1 MPPGSSPTVRWRARA
16 GLVAIVVVT
25 LTGLAAAPAF
35 GAPATVPVA
44 LTTAAVI
51 RVLSAWPA
59 DRGRIALITG
69 AAGVVSLAA
78 TAGVVSLD
86 AVGLSSAS
94 GWLFVESA
102 GLLIL
107 ILLTVRAAPVR
118 PAIVSAGL
126 AGVAVPILLV
136 RVGLGTP
143 DPAALAGFAVWALF
157 AVLAAMVGLYL
168 RSLDDLRARSVRVA
182 RQEQRLQLAR
192 DLHDFVAHDISEM
205 LAQAQ
210 AGQIVAGHD
219 PEQAV
224 ATFGRIEHAALHALG
239 SMDRTVRMLHD
250 PDPDPDPDLGLDP
263 DADADA
269 GSGSGLGGAV
279 GQAAPRTPVPSL
291 ADLAELAERFSS
303 SGTATVHLDLEEA
316 LHEQGTADRVP
327 RDVAA
332 TAYRVVVESLTNV
345 RRHARTASRVEV
357 SIHRIRDDAGP
368 ALEISVT
375 NDARTGAPPHA
386 ATAGA
391 ATSDSATV
399 GADMTGTDLV
409 DGVGRRGGLGLA
421 GLTERVEALGGT
433 LTAGPHTPSSGW
445 RVTTTLP
452 LDPTPA
458 NLRPT
463 RAGT

>member
-1 MPPGSSPTVRWRARA
+1 MRWRARA

-78 TAGVVSLD
+78 TAGVVSLG

-94 GWLFVESA
+94 GWLFVEFA

-107 ILLTVRAAPVR
+107 ILLTIRAAPVR

-126 AGVAVPILLV
+126 AGVAVPVLLV

-210 AGQIVAGHD
+210 AGQIVARND

-250 PDPDPDPDLGLDP
+250 PDSDPDSDPDLGL

-279 GQAAPRTPVPSL
+279 GQAAPRMPVPSL
-291 ADLAELAERFSS
+291 ADLAELAERFTS
-303 SGTATVHLDLEEA
+303 SGTATVHLDLDEA

-368 ALEISVT
+368 ALEITVT
-375 NDARTGAPPHA
+375 DNAHTGAPPHA

-433 LTAGPHTPSSGW
+433 LIAGPHTPSSGW

-452 LDPTPA
+452 LAPTPA

>member
-1 MPPGSSPTVRWRARA
+1 MRWRARA

-51 RVLSAWPA
+51 RVLS
-59 DRGRIALITG
+59 DRRRIALITG

-78 TAGVVSLD
+78 TAGVVWFG
-86 AVGLSSAS
+86 AVGRPAAS

-107 ILLTVRAAPVR
+107 VLLTVRVAPVR

-126 AGVAVPILLV
+126 AGVAVPDLLV
-136 RVGLGTP
+136 RVGAGTS

-157 AVLAAMVGLYL
+157 AVLAATVGLYL

-192 DLHDFVAHDISEM
+192 DLHDFVAHDVSEM

-210 AGQIVAGHD
+210 AGQIVARND
-219 PEQAV
+219 PEEAV
-224 ATFGRIEHAALHALG
+224 ATFGRIEQAALHALG

-250 PDPDPDPDLGLDP
+250 PDSDSDPDLGLDP
-263 DADADA
+263 DTDADADA
-269 GSGSGLGGAV
+269 DSGSGLGDAV
-279 GQAAPRTPVPSL
+279 GQAVPSL
-291 ADLAELAERFSS
+291 ADLAELAERFTS
-303 SGTATVHLDLEEA
+303 SGTATVHLDLDEA

-345 RRHARTASRVEV
+345 RRHARAASRVEV
-357 SIHRIRDDAGP
+357 SVRRIRDDARP
-368 ALEISVT
+368 ALEVT
-375 NDARTGAPPHA
+375 VTDNARTGTPPHA
-386 ATAGA
+386 ATPGA
-391 ATSDSATV
+391 ATSDSTAAGYADMT
-399 GADMTGTDLV
+399 GADMTSADMTGADLV
-409 DGVGRRGGLGLA
+409 GGGGRGGLGLA

-433 LTAGPHTPSSGW
+433 LTAGPHTPGSGW

-452 LDPTPA
+452 LAPAPA